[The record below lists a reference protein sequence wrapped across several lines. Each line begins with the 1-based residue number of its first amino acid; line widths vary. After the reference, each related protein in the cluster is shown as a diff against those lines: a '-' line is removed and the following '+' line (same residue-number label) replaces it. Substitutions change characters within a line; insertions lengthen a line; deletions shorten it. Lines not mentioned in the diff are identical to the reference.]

1 VNNPSDK
8 SYLSALEIGY
18 ELAAAGETLLSAH
31 HQGLDAYHIA
41 SLALAAK
48 ALKNYQAILILCSH
62 GFGEAALVVVRGL
75 FEDVVNLAYISQE
88 PVERAQLFAEFNI
101 IEKKRLLAN
110 LERAGMGTEQE
121 EADWQQN
128 WEAEYQRLRPK
139 FLTQRGEDAQY
150 WSGLNVRQM
159 CTAVDEATAPLT
171 RPLLKAYHLLY
182 VYVSQYTHGGSS
194 LAAGAFVE
202 GPGPKGALIALF
214 RPSDS
219 EVGEALTVAF
229 GLAIDMLKLY
239 CRAWE
244 LPVKTIE
251 ELELKERETLG

>member
-1 VNNPSDK
+1 MI
-8 SYLSALEIGY
+8 SAP
-18 ELAAAGETLLSAH
+18 
-31 HQGLDAYHIA
+31 HQAFDPFQIT

-48 ALKNYQAILILCSH
+48 ALKNYQAVLTLCSH

-75 FEDVVNLAYISQE
+75 FEDIVNLAYISQE
-88 PVERAQLFAEFNI
+88 PGERAQLFAEFNI

-110 LERAGMGTEQE
+110 LERAGLESKQEQD
-121 EADWQQN
+121 DWQQN
-128 WEAEYQRLRPK
+128 WEAEYQRLRQK
-139 FLTQRGEDAQY
+139 FLTQRGEDAHY

-159 CTAVDEATAPLT
+159 CEAVDQATVTLT
-171 RPLLKAYHLLY
+171 RPLLKTYYLLY

-202 GPGPKGALIALF
+202 GPGPGGTLRAMF
-214 RPSDS
+214 RPSES

-229 GLAIDMLKLY
+229 GLVIDTLKLY
-239 CRAWE
+239 CRAWD

-251 ELELKERETLG
+251 NLELKERSSEV

>member
-1 VNNPSDK
+1 MNNQTDK
-8 SYLSALEIGY
+8 SYLAALEIGY
-18 ELAAAGETLLSAH
+18 ELVSTGETLLSAS
-31 HQGLDAYHIA
+31 HQAFDAHRIA

-48 ALKNYQAILILCSH
+48 ALKNYQAVLTLCSH

-88 PVERAQLFAEFNI
+88 PGGRAQLFAEFNI
-101 IEKKRLLAN
+101 VEKKRLLAN
-110 LERAGMGTEQE
+110 LERAGLETEQE
-121 EADWQQN
+121 EADWQAN

-159 CTAVDEATAPLT
+159 CEAVDETAQPLT
-171 RPLLKAYHLLY
+171 RPLLKTYHLLY

-202 GPGPKGALIALF
+202 GPGPQGSLRALF

-219 EVGEALTVAF
+219 EVGEALKVAF
-229 GLAIDMLKLY
+229 GLAVDMLKLY

-244 LPVKTIE
+244 IPGTMFE
-251 ELELKERETLG
+251 ELELKERGTL